1 MQQQQRRGGQLG
13 LGGEDGEEEDELLGS
28 DEDEEGGG
36 RGGKYGSGGS
46 SRPLGAG
53 RKLTFED
60 LQAQFGLGL
69 KEAAANL
76 GICATTLKRA
86 CRRNGITRWPRWV
99 EDGTGVVGLFEE
111 KNTKKIIKQLWGC

>member
-1 MQQQQRRGGQLG
+1 MFQGLQAQFGLGQLG
-13 LGGEDGEEEDELLGS
+13 TYSRISPQFLAVAAAAVH
-28 DEDEEGGG
+28 
-36 RGGKYGSGGS
+36 
-46 SRPLGAG
+46 RPLGAG

-99 EDGTGVVGLFEE
+99 KELGNGSAIV
-111 KNTKKIIKQLWGC
+111 